1 MRKIGILVSCCEDVR
16 KERALAERL
25 IRSVAAELNL
35 AVTFS
40 YPNRLTRPD
49 TEDDVTA
56 QATSRCEEGASL
68 QVCFWE
74 SQEVQLGED
83 RRNHIQNTGHYDL
96 VICLL
101 WSRLGAKLAPLF
113 VMPDRGRPRSATDY
127 EIAWAL
133 DQSKRTPGIPALH
146 VYRNRSAPATPL
158 ESNEEPELIH
168 QQWDSVQEFF
178 ADWAKNASFVEGCHD
193 YRDLGEFESLFRK
206 RFRDFVAGKLSGE
219 LVPPGTLH
227 KAHLCEEN
235 PFRGLD
241 YFAFEHAP
249 FFRGRTK
256 AVADLLDALQQ
267 QAAAKMPFILLLGPE
282 GSGKSSLVLAGVLP
296 ALTQVATRTE
306 GAGSWRLAVTRPAA
320 GGTAGDPFAALAVAL
335 LQESALPELPDAVN
349 HNGWQNLAAELREH
363 PERAVLRFRETLDY
377 LSVRRLNH
385 FLDERQREPLPVQ
398 RVGDVQV
405 AHPSKLGQAKPKA
418 RLVLVVDQLEELFAG
433 EFSPDLE
440 QKYIAAL
447 AAFVRCQRI
456 FVIATL
462 RSGFYASFQQ
472 RCGPDELT
480 ILSERFELPPPGL
493 QEIRDMI
500 RLPAEAAGLRFELD
514 PETGRSLDAALMDAV
529 LASADRLS
537 LLEHLLSQLYQ
548 KQLPRNDGLLRWSDY
563 RELGEL
569 EGALAKHAESVFSAL
584 NEDARVTLKPIVG
597 QLVSPAKGEEGSLIR
612 RTVPYRDL
620 VSRPGLNR
628 RQRAGAKCLIDQFI
642 REGLF
647 HAGTDPN
654 KELIV
659 SVTQDLL
666 LRSWPRVEEMLAEAQ
681 TDYIQK
687 SRANLK
693 PRRSMGQSIG
703 LTVLAGLAGLA
714 IVAAVQWPDARI
726 LRNATK
732 AYAKLQLGIADLA
745 SNARKAAEVQRKRP
759 EEDTALVAKKAELAA
774 SERDALQTRMKET
787 EGKAQLAQKNAELA
801 ASQRDAL
808 LTQLKDTEAKAQSAQ
823 KNADLATSQRDV
835 LLTQLKDTEAKAQ
848 SAQKNA
854 DLATSQRDAL
864 QTQLKDTAS
873 KAQSAQES
881 ADLAT
886 NQRDALQTQQKDAEA
901 KVQSAQESADLA
913 TSQRDALHTQL
924 KDTEAKAQS
933 VQKSAEVAASQR
945 DALQRQLKDAEAK
958 TQQAQ
963 KNGELVA
970 GQRDALKAQLEET
983 EAKAQVAQ
991 NDTKFAPS
999 QDDALEKQLA
1009 EIETK
1014 AQQFQ
1019 KNAEVATTQRDALQA
1034 QLKDTEARA
1043 QQAQKNVE
1051 VAAGQR
1057 DALQTQLE
1065 DSEAKAQMALKN
1077 AELSASQRDALQAQL
1092 KATEAEAQ
1100 QAKKDAALATSQRDA
1115 LQSRR
1120 TDTQAKA
1127 QLVQKNADLAASQR
1141 DATELNKAGKKAQL
1155 ARKIVD
1161 LLATQPQAE
1170 KGGLS
1175 SGEPAQKS
1183 TAISANEPKSE
1194 QPQPKSADLNAA
1206 LLDSQVQSAQTAG
1219 RSDLASVRVPA
1230 AGEARNE
1237 DKKGIGSTEASA
1249 RIGPTPENKPVTR
1262 DQESVKLARVD
1273 QSKAAISLP
1282 TLSASPSVESIS
1294 TETQTNKNAEV
1305 PAEATSLKEFVLDYI
1320 RTVES
1325 DDVSAQERFFAR
1337 RVNFYREG
1345 VLSLS
1350 EVQASTERYNR
1361 KWPSRKLEPRGE
1373 PEIVHSAN
1381 PNQYEVLQ
1389 PFAWTVSNGVRQ
1401 AEGSATL
1408 YVRVWKSAKGEFHI
1422 VHVEQRSGNLATDR
1436 RASQQSQPPGAGTS
1450 P

>member
-1 MRKIGILVSCCEDVR
+1 
-16 KERALAERL
+16 
-25 IRSVAAELNL
+25 
-35 AVTFS
+35 
-40 YPNRLTRPD
+40 
-49 TEDDVTA
+49 
-56 QATSRCEEGASL
+56 
-68 QVCFWE
+68 
-74 SQEVQLGED
+74 
-83 RRNHIQNTGHYDL
+83 
-96 VICLL
+96 
-101 WSRLGAKLAPLF
+101 
-113 VMPDRGRPRSATDY
+113 MPDGGRPRSATDY

-168 QQWDSVQEFF
+168 QKWDSVQEFF

-219 LVPPGTLH
+219 LLPPGTLH

-267 QAAAKMPFILLLGPE
+267 QAASKTPFILLLGPE
-282 GSGKSSLVLAGVLP
+282 GSGKSSLVPAGVLP

-349 HNGWQNLAAELREH
+349 HNGWLNLAAELREH

-405 AHPSKLGQAKPKA
+405 AHPSNLGQAKPKA
-418 RLVLVVDQLEELFAG
+418 RLVLVVDQLEEWFAG

-447 AAFVRCQRI
+447 AAFVRCQRV

-584 NEDARVTLKPIVG
+584 NEDARVTLKPIIG

-612 RTVPYRDL
+612 RTVLYRDL

-666 LRSWPRVEEMLAEAQ
+666 LRSWPRVEEMLGEAQ

-687 SRANLK
+687 SRANQK
-693 PRRSMGQSIG
+693 PRRSTGQSIG

-745 SNARKAAEVQRKRP
+745 SNARMAAEVQRKRP
-759 EEDTALVAKKAELAA
+759 EEDAALVAKKAELAA

-808 LTQLKDTEAKAQSAQ
+808 LA
-823 KNADLATSQRDV
+823 
-835 LLTQLKDTEAKAQ
+835 QLKDTEAKAQ

-864 QTQLKDTAS
+864 QTQLKDTEA
-873 KAQSAQES
+873 KAQSAQEN

-886 NQRDALQTQQKDAEA
+886 NQRDALHTQLKDAEA
-901 KVQSAQESADLA
+901 KAQSAQESADLA

-924 KDTEAKAQS
+924 KDTEANAQS

-958 TQQAQ
+958 AQQAQ

-970 GQRDALKAQLEET
+970 SQRDALKAQLEET
-983 EAKAQVAQ
+983 EVKAQVAQ

-999 QDDALEKQLA
+999 QDNALEKQLA

-1019 KNAEVATTQRDALQA
+1019 KNAEVATSQRDALQA

-1043 QQAQKNVE
+1043 QQAQKNAE

-1057 DALQTQLE
+1057 DALQTRLK
-1065 DSEAKAQMALKN
+1065 DTEAKAQMALKN

-1100 QAKKDAALATSQRDA
+1100 RA
-1115 LQSRR
+1115 
-1120 TDTQAKA
+1120 
-1127 QLVQKNADLAASQR
+1127 QKNA
-1141 DATELNKAGKKAQL
+1141 
-1155 ARKIVD
+1155 
-1161 LLATQPQAE
+1161 
-1170 KGGLS
+1170 
-1175 SGEPAQKS
+1175 
-1183 TAISANEPKSE
+1183 EPKSE

-1206 LLDSQVQSAQTAG
+1206 LGASTQLLDSQVQSAQTVG

-1230 AGEARNE
+1230 AGKARNE

-1249 RIGPTPENKPVTR
+1249 RISVGAGPTPENEPVTR

-1273 QSKAAISLP
+1273 QSQAAISLP

-1294 TETQTNKNAEV
+1294 TEAQTNKNAEV

-1320 RTVES
+1320 RTLES

-1350 EVQASTERYNR
+1350 EVQASTERYHR

-1389 PFAWTVSNGVRQ
+1389 PFAWTVSNGVKQ

-1436 RASQQSQPPGAGTS
+1436 RASHRSQAPGAGTS